1 MAGKSPEHAPK
12 RPKSAKTYVI
22 RFAGHAGLAALFISV
37 ALLGILSGV
46 MFAYAGDLPLIS
58 GLDDYAPSAITRVY
72 ASNGETLAEF
82 ATERRFVISYDE
94 IAPHLRNAIISAE
107 DKDFNNHFGLSVPA
121 MVARVSSNILR
132 RRLVAGGSTLS
143 MQLARGLFADEVG
156 FTVGDKSPERKIR
169 EILVAIQIEKRYTKR
184 EILTFYA
191 NQTHFGHGTNGVE
204 AAARLYFGKRAKD
217 VTLEEAAMIA
227 GIIQTPARQSPYVNR
242 GAAKFRR
249 DYTLQQMAENGYITQ
264 EQADAAKKKPIV
276 TRGEPQPPRSVAPFF
291 TEEVRRHLEQKY
303 GAKALYEGGL
313 SVYTGVDIGLQR
325 AANRAVDRGLR
336 LVDKRR
342 GYRRD
347 KPNIVAQGQNVETY
361 KHERWTHTIAVDDI
375 VPAVVVNVSPASA
388 RVRIGPQIAELRG
401 EGIAWARRAPPAL
414 FKVGDLIDVRVT
426 KIDQSGKVAAV
437 SLEQSPL
444 VEGALV
450 AIDNR
455 TGQIRAMVGGFSFD
469 RSKFNRATQAH
480 RQVGSLFK
488 PFVYTAAIDRG
499 YTPTS
504 DHRGRAGLVRSGPR
518 AAALPAE
525 ELRRKIRGRRD
536 AAARARGLEE
546 RAGGKDDGSADAA
559 AGHLLRAAIR
569 TGRQARAVS
578 LAGTGRRRPDARRH
592 DIGLLGLSER
602 RRAHAPVSDS
612 QDLRSRREPAR
623 GEPARSAG
631 RHQGRHGVRHDEP
644 AARRRAARHGGV
656 GERARLAARREK
668 RERRTTTAMRGSSAS
683 IPTSPSA
690 CGWATTSASRSATTK
705 PAASRRCPSGS
716 SSCAPTSRRAIR
728 KTRPTSSRPA
738 TSSLCRSTRAA
749 AMSPAKA
756 RPASTKPS
764 SQARSPARRSRT
776 ATTLLNSFLQDSVRR
791 GACGENRIT
800 RRLPPKAAPASP
812 TLSASGTP

>member
-1 MAGKSPEHAPK
+1 MAGKSLEHTPK
-12 RPKSAKTYVI
+12 QQKSAKTYVI
-22 RFAGHAGLAALFISV
+22 RFAGHAGLAALFILV

-94 IAPHLRNAIISAE
+94 IAPNLRNAIISAE

-227 GIIQTPARQSPYVNR
+227 GIIQTPARQSPYINR
-242 GAAKFRR
+242 GSAKFRR
-249 DYTLQQMAENGYITQ
+249 DYTLQEMAENGYITQ

-336 LVDKRR
+336 MVDKRR

-347 KPNIVAQGQNVETY
+347 KPNIVAQGQNIETF
-361 KHERWTHTIAVDDI
+361 KHQRWTQTIAVDDI

-388 RVRIGPQIAELRG
+388 RVRIGQQIAELRG

-414 FKVGDLIDVRVT
+414 FKVGDLIDVRVRQ
-426 KIDQSGKVAAV
+426 IDQSGKVAAV

-504 DHRGRAGLVRSGPR
+504 VIVDEPVSYDPGPGQPPYEPKNYDGKYEGSVTLRHALEDSRNVPAIKMMEALTPQQVIAYARRFGLEDKLEPYLSLALGAADLTLVDMTSAYSVYPNGGVRMRPYPILKISDRDGNLLEESRPDPQDAIRADTAFVMTSLLRGVVQRGTAGSANALGWPLAGKTGTTDDYGDAWFIGFDPDITVGVWVGHDERKPIGHNETGGV
-518 AAALPAE
+518 AALPIWIEFMRAYLE
-525 ELRRKIRGRRD
+525 TRD
-536 AAARARGLEE
+536 P
-546 RAGGKDDGSADAA
+546 KNP
-559 AGHLLRAAIR
+559 
-569 TGRQARAVS
+569 
-578 LAGTGRRRPDARRH
+578 PDFV
-592 DIGLLGLSER
+592 
-602 RRAHAPVSDS
+602 APGNIVFV
-612 QDLRSRREPAR
+612 P
-623 GEPARSAG
+623 
-631 RHQGRHGVRHDEP
+631 VN
-644 AARRRAARHGGV
+644 
-656 GERARLAARREK
+656 
-668 RERRTTTAMRGSSAS
+668 
-683 IPTSPSA
+683 
-690 CGWATTSASRSATTK
+690 
-705 PAASRRCPSGS
+705 
-716 SSCAPTSRRAIR
+716 
-728 KTRPTSSRPA
+728 A
-738 TSSLCRSTRAA
+738 TSGDVAGEG
-749 AMSPAKA
+749 
-756 RPASTKPS
+756 
-764 SQARSPARRSRT
+764 
-776 ATTLLNSFLQDSVRR
+776 TTGINEAF
-791 GACGENRIT
+791 I
-800 RRLPPKAAPASP
+800 
-812 TLSASGTP
+812 SGTQPGTAFPH